1 MWPLLIFARVPE
13 IPLECA
19 GEVCDFWNRWRR
31 AWLWFPGRRGAD
43 GRLSSA
49 QTALML
55 QEETIRRLERERKG
69 LNEKIAVL
77 DSSLAQ
83 AEGERRQ
90 LRDKVAQFQQVE
102 SKSDKEKE
110 AMRAQI
116 ENAESRLTKVEL
128 RKRSLEGMRAW
139 INRCNALCAFE
150 NSHLIMI
157 DLKICSLKG

>member
-1 MWPLLIFARVPE
+1 MLFIF
-13 IPLECA
+13 LQ
-19 GEVCDFWNRWRR
+19 
-31 AWLWFPGRRGAD
+31 GRRGAD

-69 LNEKIAVL
+69 LNEKISVL

-90 LRDKVAQFQQVE
+90 LRDKVAQLQQSE
-102 SKSDKEKE
+102 SKSDQEKE

-128 RKRSLEGMRAW
+128 RKRSLEGKSSLWMLTSSSYLRLNFD
-139 INRCNALCAFE
+139 IME
-150 NSHLIMI
+150 NSPFKSALF
-157 DLKICSLKG
+157 

>member
-1 MWPLLIFARVPE
+1 MRPSCHFNYKKCSNYFVS
-13 IPLECA
+13 
-19 GEVCDFWNRWRR
+19 
-31 AWLWFPGRRGAD
+31 GRRGAD

-69 LNEKIAVL
+69 LNEKISVL

-90 LRDKVAQFQQVE
+90 LRDKVAQLQQSE
-102 SKSDKEKE
+102 AKSDHEKE

-128 RKRSLEGMRAW
+128 RKRSLEGMF
-139 INRCNALCAFE
+139 LFT
-150 NSHLIMI
+150 
-157 DLKICSLKG
+157 

>member
-1 MWPLLIFARVPE
+1 
-13 IPLECA
+13 
-19 GEVCDFWNRWRR
+19 
-31 AWLWFPGRRGAD
+31 
-43 GRLSSA
+43 
-49 QTALML
+49 ML

-90 LRDKVAQFQQVE
+90 LRDKVAQFQQLE

-128 RKRSLEGMRAW
+128 RKRSLEGMWIW
-139 INRCNALCAFE
+139 INRWNALCTFE
-150 NSHLIMI
+150 NSHLIYS
-157 DLKICSLKG
+157 KISSLEG

>member
-1 MWPLLIFARVPE
+1 MSLQTTRKALIF
-13 IPLECA
+13 LL
-19 GEVCDFWNRWRR
+19 F
-31 AWLWFPGRRGAD
+31 FPGRRGAD

-69 LNEKIAVL
+69 LNEKISVL

-90 LRDKVAQFQQVE
+90 LRDKVAQLQQSE
-102 SKSDKEKE
+102 AKSDQEKE

-128 RKRSLEGMRAW
+128 RKRSLEGTF
-139 INRCNALCAFE
+139 L
-150 NSHLIMI
+150 LT
-157 DLKICSLKG
+157 

>member
-1 MWPLLIFARVPE
+1 MAAPNCRQVFTFLFSLVVLVTSILF
-13 IPLECA
+13 L
-19 GEVCDFWNRWRR
+19 
-31 AWLWFPGRRGAD
+31 GRRGAD

-69 LNEKIAVL
+69 LNEKISVL

-90 LRDKVAQFQQVE
+90 LRDKVAQFQQSE
-102 SKSDKEKE
+102 SKSDQEKE

-128 RKRSLEGMRAW
+128 RKRSLEGKSLF
-139 INRCNALCAFE
+139 NNSLCA
-150 NSHLIMI
+150 
-157 DLKICSLKG
+157 

>member
-1 MWPLLIFARVPE
+1 MAALCRK
-13 IPLECA
+13 
-19 GEVCDFWNRWRR
+19 EVGGR
-31 AWLWFPGRRGAD
+31 AILQSITWGHYFTFLFSLVVSVTSILSSGRRGAD

-69 LNEKIAVL
+69 LNEKISVL

-90 LRDKVAQFQQVE
+90 LRDKVAQLQQSE
-102 SKSDKEKE
+102 SKSDQEKE

-128 RKRSLEGMRAW
+128 RKRSLEGKLLL
-139 INRCNALCAFE
+139 N
-150 NSHLIMI
+150 NSLWTY
-157 DLKICSLKG
+157 

>member
-1 MWPLLIFARVPE
+1 MVSPNCSQFHEVIFFKFLFSLVVLVTF
-13 IPLECA
+13 IL
-19 GEVCDFWNRWRR
+19 
-31 AWLWFPGRRGAD
+31 FPGRRGAD

-69 LNEKIAVL
+69 LNEKISVL

-90 LRDKVAQFQQVE
+90 LRDKVAQLQQSE
-102 SKSDKEKE
+102 SKSDQEKE

-128 RKRSLEGMRAW
+128 RKRSLEGKLLNNSLW
-139 INRCNALCAFE
+139 TCNNF
-150 NSHLIMI
+150 N
-157 DLKICSLKG
+157 